1 MSTADSPGA
10 VALAAEELACCGA
23 VVDCSVMGV
32 IVDVCVVTVLVVD
45 DVTAAVVVVVVVD
58 DAGVVV
64 DAFCSPLVNCVLFKT
79 VRIFSDNAEFN
90 GIVTPNVFELVSEVE
105 SAPALFFVA
114 CCCAFSCSF
123 FLFNSRSIIT

>member
-32 IVDVCVVTVLVVD
+32 VVDD